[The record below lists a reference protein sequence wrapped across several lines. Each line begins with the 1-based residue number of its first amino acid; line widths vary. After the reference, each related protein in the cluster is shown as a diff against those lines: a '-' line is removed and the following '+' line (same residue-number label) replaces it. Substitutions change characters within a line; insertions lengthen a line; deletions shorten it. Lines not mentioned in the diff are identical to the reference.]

1 MLGGEVF
8 FLVFSI
14 HSRNFVLPV
23 FCLQIMEPS
32 LNDKLKSFT
41 KSKVSYIWQKVL
53 GKKFYAR
60 KGKVK

>member
-23 FCLQIMEPS
+23 FCLHIMEPS
-32 LNDKLKSFT
+32 LNNKLKKFHEI
-41 KSKVSYIWQKVL
+41 KSELHMAEGI
-53 GKKFYAR
+53 GKKILR
-60 KGKVK
+60 PKR